1 MPVLDEHLFYIP
13 ARGFSL
19 TNKIVCLPR
28 TLQVYVAPIPDK
40 NEKHPPMVRFPLD
53 LASFI
58 SATAYHNKK
67 IANLK
72 VYFILLLIS
81 MLCPTYI

>member
-1 MPVLDEHLFYIP
+1 M
-13 ARGFSL
+13 
-19 TNKIVCLPR
+19 
-28 TLQVYVAPIPDK
+28 LQVYVAPIPDK

-72 VYFILLLIS
+72 VYCILLLIS
-81 MLCPTYI
+81 MLCPTYMSMHNAGLCTISYTAAYRY